1 MGFLI
6 KIYKRITGIKFL
18 EDENKSLAIELVD
31 ERVKNQRKM
40 KRILDEI
47 KYLRGCQFNG
57 NTSIPLNK
65 IEELVQ
71 SFNQKN

>member
-6 KIYKRITGIKFL
+6 KMYKRITGIKFL

-47 KYLRGCQFNG
+47 KYLRSCQFHG

-71 SFNQKN
+71 SFNLKN